1 MLLYYLF
8 HFSIYF
14 SFYVLFDYILGNK
27 IQGKYYLVHFLNNM
41 YLVYLT
47 FGDVL
52 HTYFHFDKFYYYPV
66 NYESAVLTFALHFYH
81 IFSYYSK
88 LRFDD
93 WLHHILMIFVALPI
107 GLLSGGGS
115 LLGHSLFY
123 LTGLP
128 GGIDYLLLFLVR
140 NNFINALTEKKI
152 NNYINLWIR
161 APGCITHATLTM
173 IGYNMLKNTILVTW
187 VNLISCLFTAI
198 LIFWNGIYFMNQV
211 VVNYNSVK
219 NQKS

>member
-14 SFYVLFDYILGNK
+14 SFYVFFDYILGNK

-52 HTYFHFDKFYYYPV
+52 HTYLYFDKFYYYPV

-81 IFSYYSK
+81 IFSYYNK

-107 GLLSGGGS
+107 GLISSGGS

-140 NNFINALTEKKI
+140 NNFINSLTEKKI

-173 IGYNMLKNTILVTW
+173 VGYNMLKNTILVSW
-187 VNLISCLFTAI
+187 MNLISCLLTAL

-211 VVNYNSVK
+211 VVNYNTVK
-219 NQKS
+219 NQKI